1 MRSFFVYWFLRLIVV
16 VSRTFYTHHVA
27 WVGEIPERR
36 WLDYRLVA
44 ILNHTSLYEF
54 LFAGVV
60 PPSFLRRMAKHGV
73 LPIASKTMDRPL
85 VGRFWRFVA
94 GNVVAISRERDHTWE
109 KVLASIASD
118 SMILILPEGRMKR
131 ATGLDSNGQPL
142 TVRGG
147 IADIIQTLPDGKM
160 LIAYSLG
167 LHHVQVPGQLFPKL
181 FQPVCMRL
189 EQVDIADYRA
199 ELLSRCEKP
208 KELRKMLIED
218 LTRRRDRYCALPF
231 EAEGAVFDD

>member
-27 WVGEIPERR
+27 WVGEKPAQP

-60 PPSFLRRMAKHGV
+60 PPSFLGRMAKHGV
-73 LPIASKTMDRPL
+73 LPIASKTLDRPL

-94 GNVVAISRERDHTWE
+94 GNVVSISRERDHTWE
-109 KVLASIASD
+109 KVLDSIDPD

-131 ATGLDSNGQPL
+131 ANGLDANGQPL

-167 LHHVQVPGQLFPKL
+167 LHHIQIPGQLFPKL
-181 FQPVCMRL
+181 FQPVWMRL
-189 EQVDIADYRA
+189 EQVDIAAYRA
-199 ELLSRCEKP
+199 ELLNRCEKP
-208 KELRKMLIED
+208 KELRRLLIED

-231 EAEGAVFDD
+231 EAEGTVLDD